1 VMPLTTPTIKVYA
14 VKKLG
19 SKVILSGDT
28 YDEAYNFAIKYAK
41 ENNYNFVHPYDD
53 LEVIAG
59 QGTIAIELINQLE
72 EHPDYVFI
80 PVGGGGLLA
89 GMSVYLKTINPKI
102 KIIAVEAEDSACFNL
117 AYKNGKPTSLKHV
130 GIFADGVAVKKIGSK
145 TFKLTKNIVDSSIT
159 VTTDEICSAIKEL
172 YDETRVIAEP
182 AGALSLAG
190 ARKYILS
197 NKIKNKNIATILCG
211 ANMNF
216 DRLRHVSERA
226 DIGESSEIIL
236 GVTIDEK
243 PGSFKKFCSI
253 IGKRAITEFN
263 YRYSDSKD
271 AQVFVGIKTT
281 KGIDEKREKIDKR
294 IKKSSVIFICTPVS
308 LIDKIIYELS
318 DYTEKNQI
326 ISDVG
331 SVKNIFEK
339 KTLKLNDKQFSLVPG
354 HPIAG
359 TEYSG
364 PEAGFASLFK
374 NRWCIISA
382 DKKVA
387 EDKIKSLENFWSKLG
402 SKTKRMTFED
412 HDYVLSLTSHLP
424 HAVAY
429 SIVKTAINKED
440 KFKDDVIQYSAGGL
454 RDFTRIAASDPLMW
468 KDIFIDN
475 SENILKV
482 LDNYSKN
489 LDEIKDAIKIKDS
502 KKLLEIFS
510 STKKVRKEIIEAG
523 QDTDKPG
530 FGRK

>member
-1 VMPLTTPTIKVYA
+1 MPLTTPTIKINA

-28 YDEAYNFAIKYAK
+28 YDEAYNFAIKFAK
-41 ENNYNFVHPYDD
+41 ERNYNFVHPYDD

-59 QGTIAIELINQLE
+59 QGTIAIELMDQLE

-117 AYKNGKPTSLKHV
+117 AYKHGKPTSLKHV

-281 KGIDEKREKIDKR
+281 KGIDEKRDI
-294 IKKSSVIFICTPVS
+294 IKKLKVNNYKCHDMSNNEMAKLHIRYMVGGICKE
-308 LIDKIIYELS
+308 INDERIYRFMFPEKPGELLKFL
-318 DYTEKNQI
+318 DNI
-326 ISDVG
+326 G
-331 SVKNIFEK
+331 SVSY
-339 KTLKLNDKQFSLVPG
+339 T
-354 HPIAG
+354 
-359 TEYSG
+359 
-364 PEAGFASLFK
+364 
-374 NRWCIISA
+374 
-382 DKKVA
+382 
-387 EDKIKSLENFWSKLG
+387 
-402 SKTKRMTFED
+402 
-412 HDYVLSLTSHLP
+412 HLRA
-424 HAVAY
+424 HE
-429 SIVKTAINKED
+429 T
-440 KFKDDVIQYSAGGL
+440 
-454 RDFTRIAASDPLMW
+454 
-468 KDIFIDN
+468 
-475 SENILKV
+475 
-482 LDNYSKN
+482 
-489 LDEIKDAIKIKDS
+489 
-502 KKLLEIFS
+502 
-510 STKKVRKEIIEAG
+510 
-523 QDTDKPG
+523 
-530 FGRK
+530 